1 MQVSIHEAKTQL
13 SRLIAAVER
22 GEEVVI
28 ARRDKP
34 VARLV
39 PIATERPK
47 RKLGFLAHIPVQ
59 LDGFFDRGFE
69 AEIAADFEGTGRSEP
84 ARPRTALVREE
95 KTSDEA

>member
-1 MQVSIHEAKTQL
+1 MQVTIHEAKTQL

-39 PIATERPK
+39 AAERERPK
-47 RKLGFLAHIPVQ
+47 RKLGFLAGKMSDKL
-59 LDGFFDRGFE
+59 LDRLTLDRVLD
-69 AEIAADFEGTGRSEP
+69 AEIEQDFLKSIESREP
-84 ARPRTALVREE
+84 
-95 KTSDEA
+95 